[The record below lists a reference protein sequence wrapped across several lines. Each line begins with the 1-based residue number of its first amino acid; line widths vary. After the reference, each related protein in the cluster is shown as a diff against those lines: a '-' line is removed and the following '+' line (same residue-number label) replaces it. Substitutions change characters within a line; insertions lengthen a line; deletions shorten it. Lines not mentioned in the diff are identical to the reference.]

1 MSETFDVTGLSNQ
14 YRQTLKLLVQSM
26 SHTPEIDIDE
36 DGLHQA
42 ISIAEDVITERLVDD
57 SNYGYEEWK
66 GDKKK
71 GYPHL
76 FQSIYGEVDLAI
88 QRHFKI
94 SDRNF
99 IARQFL
105 GHVVEP
111 MLKLLA
117 LRGPEDGPNWIPEMI
132 QRCRE
137 AVDNKARD
145 YTEQDAVIA
154 RHILVKRAKQRT
166 RAIEAKKQKKFAK
179 QIRLG
184 TIHSAVLAIKDKRM
198 QKCNV

>member
-1 MSETFDVTGLSNQ
+1 MSETFNVTELSNQ

-26 SHTPEIDIDE
+26 SHTSLIDIGEDE
-36 DGLHQA
+36 LHQA
-42 ISIAEDVITERLVDD
+42 ISIADDVITERLVDD
-57 SNYGYEEWK
+57 SNLGYEEWK
-66 GDKKK
+66 ADKKK

-76 FQSIYGEVDLAI
+76 FRSIYDEVDLAV
-88 QRHFKI
+88 QRHFKV

-99 IARQFL
+99 VARQFL

-117 LRGPEDGPNWIPEMI
+117 MYGPEAGTAEIPEMI
-132 QRCRE
+132 QNCRD

-166 RAIEAKKQKKFAK
+166 RAIETKKQKKWQK
-179 QIRLG
+179 QAR
-184 TIHSAVLAIKDKRM
+184 LAIIREAALTVKDK
-198 QKCNV
+198 QCNA

>member
-1 MSETFDVTGLSNQ
+1 MSETVKAEFSNQ
-14 YRQTLKLLVQSM
+14 YCKTLKLLVQSM
-26 SHTPEIDIDE
+26 SHTPVIDIGE

-57 SNYGYEEWK
+57 CNLGHEEWK

-71 GYPHL
+71 GYIHL
-76 FQSIYGEVDLAI
+76 FRSIYDEVDLAI

-99 IARQFL
+99 VARQFL

-111 MLKLLA
+111 MLKILA
-117 LRGPEDGPNWIPEMI
+117 LRGPVEGVNEIPEMI
-132 QRCRE
+132 RNCRE

-154 RHILVKRAKQRT
+154 RHILVTRAQQRT
-166 RAIEAKKQKKFAK
+166 RAIEAKKQKKRVKRA
-179 QIRLG
+179 RLG
-184 TIHSAVLAIKDKRM
+184 IIREAALTIKDK
-198 QKCNV
+198 QCNA

>member
-1 MSETFDVTGLSNQ
+1 MSEALDGSAEFSNQ
-14 YRQTLKLLVQSM
+14 YRKTLKLLVQSM
-26 SHTPEIDIDE
+26 SHTPVIDIGE

-57 SNYGYEEWK
+57 CDLGHEEWK

-71 GYPHL
+71 GYVHL
-76 FQSIYGEVDLAI
+76 FRSIYGEVDLAV

-99 IARQFL
+99 VARQFL

-111 MLKLLA
+111 MLKILA
-117 LRGPEDGPNWIPEMI
+117 LHGPVEGVNEIPEMI
-132 QRCRE
+132 QNCRE

-154 RHILVKRAKQRT
+154 RHILVKRAQQRT
-166 RAIEAKKQKKFAK
+166 RAIEAKKQKKWQKRA
-179 QIRLG
+179 RLG
-184 TIHSAVLAIKDKRM
+184 IIREAALTVLEKR
-198 QKCNV
+198 CNA

>member
-1 MSETFDVTGLSNQ
+1 MSETLNVELSNP
-14 YRQTLKLLVQSM
+14 YCKTLKLLVQSM
-26 SHTPEIDIDE
+26 SYQSLECIGE
-36 DGLHQA
+36 KELHQA

-57 SNYGYEEWK
+57 CDLGHEEWK

-76 FQSIYGEVDLAI
+76 FRSIYDEVDLAI

-117 LRGPEDGPNWIPEMI
+117 QRGPVDGVEDIPAMI
-132 QRCRE
+132 QNCRA
-137 AVDNKARD
+137 AVDTKARD
-145 YTEQDAVIA
+145 YSEQDSVIA
-154 RHILVKRAKQRT
+154 RHILVTRAQQRT
-166 RAIEAKKQKKFAK
+166 RAIEAKKQKKWQKRA
-179 QIRLG
+179 RLG
-184 TIHSAVLAIKDKRM
+184 IIREAALTVKDK
-198 QKCNV
+198 KCNA

>member
-1 MSETFDVTGLSNQ
+1 MSETLNVELSNP
-14 YRQTLKLLVQSM
+14 YCKTLKLLVQSM
-26 SHTPEIDIDE
+26 THTPVIDVFVGEDE
-36 DGLHQA
+36 LHQA

-57 SNYGYEEWK
+57 CNLGHEEWK

-76 FQSIYGEVDLAI
+76 FRSIYDEVDLAV

-117 LRGPEDGPNWIPEMI
+117 QRGPVDSVEDIPAMI
-132 QRCRE
+132 RNCRA

-145 YTEQDAVIA
+145 YTEQDSVIA
-154 RHILVKRAKQRT
+154 RHILVTRAQQRT
-166 RAIEAKKQKKFAK
+166 RAIEAKKQKKWQKRA
-179 QIRLG
+179 RLG
-184 TIHSAVLAIKDKRM
+184 IIREAALTVKDK
-198 QKCNV
+198 KCNA